1 MQPSKL
7 LLAISAT
14 LLLCATS
21 LTSALASAD
30 TDYAQGL
37 TAYKS
42 KNYRMAAAYLQRA
55 VNVGLSTPA
64 IWMYLGH
71 AYTGI
76 GDRPHAAQAY
86 TSLID
91 NFRGS
96 PEAAQAMQYLQ
107 RLDPAAARRAA
118 TGPAATGATM
128 PGAAAAPV
136 AAASSPAAV
145 ARTPFKDRLIIV
157 PPLAGHPPVSQSMQ
171 AAIKSAMLKLPAHI
185 YKILDDG
192 GATVNLAPNIED
204 KWPGSSDM
212 DKPRQAG
219 ASLGEEPGRTYDH
232 DCYIYERKKLRGAGN
247 ELGEARPLREIV
259 ACFYHEL
266 GHAIDDCSGKLS
278 EDPKLKAQFQLD
290 IENMPASVSSSIS
303 YFTIVSEGLPEVIA
317 GLLGSDDHST
327 AACMEAMPRTKYWLK
342 QKLKL

>member
-7 LLAISAT
+7 LLSMVASSVLGAASIAP
-14 LLLCATS
+14 
-21 LTSALASAD
+21 ALASAE

-37 TAYKS
+37 AAYNS
-42 KNYRMAAAYLQRA
+42 KNYRTAAAYLQRA
-55 VNVGLSTPA
+55 ADVGFSTPA
-64 IWMYLGH
+64 LWMYLGH
-71 AYTGI
+71 AYTGV
-76 GDRPHAAQAY
+76 GDRPHATKAY

-91 NFRGS
+91 NFRGR

-107 RLDPAAARRAA
+107 RLDPVAAKKAAARP
-118 TGPAATGATM
+118 TIQGAIA
-128 PGAAAAPV
+128 PGV
-136 AAASSPAAV
+136 AANTPTA

-157 PPLAGHPPVSQSMQ
+157 PPLAGHPAVSQSMQ
-171 AAIKSAMLKLPAHI
+171 AAIKSAMQRLPSHI

-204 KWPGSSDM
+204 KWPGSSDT
-212 DKPRQAG
+212 DKPRG
-219 ASLGEEPGRTYDH
+219 DGTNLGEEPGRTYDH

-247 ELGEARPLREIV
+247 ELGEARPLRDIV

-290 IENMPASVSSSIS
+290 IDNMPASVSSAIS
-303 YFTIVSEGLPEVIA
+303 YYTIASEGLPEVIA
-317 GLLGSDDHST
+317 GLLGADGHST